1 MVLRRPLVSVAGSL
15 QELSDADT
23 LTGQTVG
30 VMLYQ
35 TQGLHVAGTGHLP
48 MGWVVPYAMVL
59 DQVRYWLATAGTG
72 NSATAELRKN
82 GTAVGNV
89 ISGTS
94 GTPST
99 APTYLTPGATL
110 AAGDRIYVVQTAVNT
125 TTLGTGL
132 AADLIGHRI

>member
-1 MVLRRPLVSVAGSL
+1 MRLLGAGPSGSNDAVRLADL
-15 QELSDADT
+15 QAYTS
-23 LTGQTVG
+23 VG

-48 MGWVVPYAMVL
+48 LGWVVPFNMVL

-72 NSATAELRKN
+72 GSVAAELRKN
-82 GTAVGNV
+82 GTAVGNLLA
-89 ISGTS
+89 GTS

-132 AADLIGHRI
+132 AADIIGHRT